1 MTVPFSP
8 HSGQAAGLAAALE
21 ASGLDRSF
29 LSGLP
34 LPPGVALDDVLSGE
48 VLLGMDGLIAASLLT
63 DTPISVL
70 TGRAPASSSLSMSL
84 RLGQFETAHDLEG
97 TVENAAMVLAHR
109 ALVVRWLGEP
119 QRPLQGFAPSR
130 DRFALAAGRIS
141 AQRVRDVLAYR
152 DIDPFGDVVEL
163 LEAEGHPVMH
173 REMPDGVHGLALRK
187 SDADGAATAWAVY
200 VAVSVPW
207 TRQRWTLAHELSHVL
222 HDDIGQMVVETE
234 TESEALPEVRAEA
247 FARHLLLPPEALAA
261 ALPQRPAREGWRA
274 VVGRLVVLFG
284 VSRKAIVKALVA
296 DGHATD
302 EELTPVSQALVR
314 DLIEAAGAQ
323 EEWDALAARQ
333 HEPQGSPWLVGS
345 TAELY
350 ATGLVDVRV
359 VADLMDLEPDD
370 ARTRLHATGWA
381 PEAPAAG

>member
-1 MTVPFSP
+1 MTVPFSAR
-8 HSGQAAGLAAALE
+8 SGQAAGLAAALE
-21 ASGLDRSF
+21 ASGLDRSA

-34 LPPGVALDDVLSGE
+34 LPRGASLDDVLSGE

-70 TGRAPASSSLSMSL
+70 TGRMPPSSNLSMSL
-84 RLGQFETAHDLEG
+84 RLGQFETADDLGG
-97 TVENAAMVLAHR
+97 TVEHAARVLAHR
-109 ALVVRWLGEP
+109 ALVIRWLGEP

-141 AQRVRDVLAYR
+141 AQRVRDVLGYR
-152 DIDPFGDVVEL
+152 ETDPFGDVAEL
-163 LEAEGHPVMH
+163 LEAEGHPVTH
-173 REMPDGVHGLALRK
+173 REMPEGLHGLAVREG
-187 SDADGAATAWAVY
+187 DAYGAATSWAVY
-200 VAVSVPW
+200 AAVSVPW

-222 HDDIGQMVVETE
+222 HDDIGQMVVETG

-247 FARHLLLPPEALAA
+247 FARHLLLPPAALAA

-284 VSRKAIVKALVA
+284 VSRRAIVKALVA

-302 EELTPVSQALVR
+302 EELTSVSRALVR
-314 DLIEAAGAQ
+314 DLIEAAGVQ

-333 HEPQGSPWLVGS
+333 HEPQGSPWLVGA

-350 ATGLVDVRV
+350 AAGSVDVRV
-359 VADLMDLEPDD
+359 VADLMALEPDE

-381 PEAPAAG
+381 PEASAAG